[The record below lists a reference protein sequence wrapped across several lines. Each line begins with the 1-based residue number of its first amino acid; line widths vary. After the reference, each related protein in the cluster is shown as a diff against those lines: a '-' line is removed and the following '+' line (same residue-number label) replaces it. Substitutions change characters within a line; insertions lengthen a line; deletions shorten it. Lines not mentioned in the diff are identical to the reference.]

1 MSPIRSAFAAMTQPF
16 RARFISGLMVIVPAG
31 LTLIVLVTLFQAT
44 VGALVPVFRAV
55 LRDDLPHAVVVLT
68 ATVFFI
74 GAVYLVGLLTSYVV
88 GKRLISLGERVV
100 GGVPIAAT
108 VYSATKQIIEMF
120 QSTADPV
127 RKQVAL
133 VDFPATGLK
142 ALGFVTGELTLPDGS
157 RCYSV
162 FIPTTPNPTTGFLE
176 LVAVERVELLPLT
189 AEEAIRFIMSGGL
202 LQPNLFA
209 LKKSTAECTEEM
221 ADLHV

>member
-1 MSPIRSAFAAMTQPF
+1 MPRIRSAFAAMTQPF

-44 VGALVPVFRAV
+44 VGALVPLFRAV
-55 LRDDLPHAVVVLT
+55 LRDDLPYAVVVLT

-88 GKRLISLGERVV
+88 GKRLINLGERVV
-100 GGVPIAAT
+100 GSVPIAAT

-133 VDFPATGLK
+133 VDFPSTGLK
-142 ALGFVTGELTLPDGS
+142 AVGFVTGEMTLPDGT

-176 LVAVERVELLPLT
+176 IVAVERVQLLPLT

-202 LQPNLFA
+202 LQPSLFERKIPEAKRETA
-209 LKKSTAECTEEM
+209 L
-221 ADLHV
+221 ADVHG